1 MDITFLSMVVPVLGL
16 TVAVVL
22 LAFAGA
28 VSDRV

>member
-1 MDITFLSMVVPVLGL
+1 MVVPVLGL